1 MSDNAPEGLHMPAG
15 EPSEAVSPHH
25 ISDDR
30 RPAGDALSYARLT
43 DLMTEVQ
50 NRIGDIVANTRER
63 MDALLDA
70 VLAVSSGLEL
80 DATLER
86 IVQAAIE
93 LVGARY
99 GALGVLGA
107 DGMLTHFINKGID
120 PATRDLIG
128 PLPTGHGVL
137 GVVINGTEPLRL
149 ADLSTHPASIGF
161 PPNHP
166 PMRSFLGVP
175 IIARGATFGRL
186 YLTEKLGGREFTPDD
201 EALLQALAGAVGIAI
216 DNARLYEEVRRRQRW
231 LEATSEITAELLAGT
246 DAGEALHLIATR
258 AQELTQADYTLIALA
273 DDGDFPAAEVSELTI
288 AVCVGMRADTLTG
301 RKIPVA
307 GSTAGAVFTDH
318 IPRNVAELAFSL
330 TEEFGPA
337 LALPLGAGEVL
348 EGVLVTVRAPGS
360 AVFDEDQLQLVAS
373 FADQAALAL
382 RRAENQAAQRE
393 LEVLA
398 DRERIARD
406 LHDQVIQRLFAIG
419 LAMQGT
425 QRRTKV
431 PAIGDRLTE
440 HIDQLQQVIYD
451 IRSAIFDLQAGP
463 GQGPRLRAA
472 LHAVV
477 SELTADS
484 RIRTTVR
491 MAGPLDVVP
500 PDLAQHAEA
509 VVREAVSNAV
519 RHSRAKELNVTI
531 SVDDDL
537 VIDILDDGVGI
548 PETVAR
554 SGLHNIAQRA
564 ADSGGTCEIS
574 RGSAGGT
581 HILWSVPLPAT

>member
-1 MSDNAPEGLHMPAG
+1 MPEGEPAD
-15 EPSEAVSPHH
+15 SVSPRH

-30 RPAGDALSYARLT
+30 RPAGDALSYARLS

-50 NRIGDIVANTRER
+50 NRIGDIVANNRER

-80 DATLER
+80 EATLER
-86 IVQAAIE
+86 IVQAATE

-99 GALGVLGA
+99 GALGVLGP
-107 DGMLTHFINKGID
+107 DGMLTHFINRGID
-120 PATRDLIG
+120 GATRDLIG

-137 GVVINGTEPLRL
+137 GVVIEGTGPLRL
-149 ADLSTHPASIGF
+149 EDLSTHPASIGF
-161 PPNHP
+161 PANHP
-166 PMRSFLGVP
+166 PMRSFLGAP

-186 YLTEKLGGREFTPDD
+186 YLTEKQTGGCFTTDD

-231 LEATSEITAELLAGT
+231 LEAASEITAELLAGS

-258 AQELTQADYTLIALA
+258 AQELTEADYTLIALA
-273 DDGDFPAAEVSELTI
+273 DDGELPPREATELTI
-288 AVCVGMRADTLTG
+288 AVCVGMRSDTLTG
-301 RKIPVA
+301 RKIPIT
-307 GSTAGAVFTDH
+307 GSTAGSVFTDH
-318 IPRNVAELAFSL
+318 IPRNVTELAFGL
-330 TEEFGPA
+330 AEEFGPA
-337 LALPLGAGEVL
+337 LALPLGAGDVL
-348 EGVLVTVRAPGS
+348 EGVLVAVRSQGS
-360 AVFDEDQLQLVAS
+360 PAFDEDQVQLVAS

-382 RRAENQAAQRE
+382 RRAENQAARRE

-419 LAMQGT
+419 LSMQGT
-425 QRRTKV
+425 QRRVKV
-431 PAIGDRLTE
+431 PALSERLTE
-440 HIDQLQQVIYD
+440 HIDQLQEVIYD

-463 GQGPRLRAA
+463 GQAPRLRTA

-484 RIRTTVR
+484 PIRTTVR

-519 RHSRAKELNVTI
+519 RHSRAKELGVTI

-537 VIDILDDGVGI
+537 VIDIVDDGVGI
-548 PETVAR
+548 PDTVAR
-554 SGLHNIAQRA
+554 SGLHNISQRA
-564 ADSGGTCEIS
+564 IDCGGLCDIS
-574 RGSAGGT
+574 RRPGGGA
-581 HILWSVPLPAT
+581 HILWSVPMPAG

>member
-1 MSDNAPEGLHMPAG
+1 MPEGERSDAG
-15 EPSEAVSPHH
+15 SPHH
-25 ISDDR
+25 VSGDH
-30 RPAGDALSYARLT
+30 RPAGDAQSYARLT

-63 MDALLDA
+63 MDSLLDA

-86 IVQAAIE
+86 IVQAATE

-128 PLPTGHGVL
+128 SLPTGRGVL
-137 GVVINGTEPLRL
+137 GVVIKRTEPLRL
-149 ADLSTHPASIGF
+149 DDLSKHPASIGF

-175 IIARGATFGRL
+175 ILVRGVTFGRL
-186 YLTEKLGGREFTPDD
+186 YLTEKLTGQGFTADD
-201 EALLQALAGAVGIAI
+201 ETLLQALAGAVGIAI

-231 LEATSEITAELLAGT
+231 LEAAGEITAELLAGS
-246 DAGEALHLIATR
+246 DAGEALHLIAAR
-258 AQELTQADYTLIALA
+258 AHELTAADYTLIALA
-273 DDGDFPAAEVSELTI
+273 DNDDFPSSETAELTI

-318 IPRNVAELAFSL
+318 IPRNVAELAFGL

-348 EGVLVTVRAPGS
+348 EGVLVAVRAPGS
-360 AVFDEDQLQLVAS
+360 PGFDEDQLQLVAS

-382 RRAENQAAQRE
+382 RRAEDQAAQRE

-425 QRRTKV
+425 QRRAKV
-431 PAIGDRLTE
+431 PAIGERLTE

-451 IRSAIFDLQAGP
+451 IRSAIFDLQGAP
-463 GQGPRLRAA
+463 GQAPRMRAA

-477 SELTADS
+477 SELTSDS
-484 RIRTTVR
+484 PIRTTVR
-491 MAGPLDVVP
+491 MSGPLDVVP
-500 PDLAQHAEA
+500 SDLAQHAEA
-509 VVREAVSNAV
+509 VLREAVSNAV
-519 RHSRAKELNVTI
+519 RHSRAKELGVTI

-537 VIDILDDGVGI
+537 VIDIIDDGVGI
-548 PETVAR
+548 PDKVGR
-554 SGLHNIAQRA
+554 SGLHNMAQRA
-564 ADSGGTCEIS
+564 VACGGSCDIS
-574 RGSAGGT
+574 PGPGGGT
-581 HILWSVPLPAT
+581 HILWSVPMPAA

>member
-1 MSDNAPEGLHMPAG
+1 MPDRWNLPEPEPADASGPQHIDN
-15 EPSEAVSPHH
+15 
-25 ISDDR
+25 DR
-30 RPAGDALSYARLT
+30 RPVGDAQSYARLA
-43 DLMTEVQ
+43 DLMAEVQ

-86 IVQAAIE
+86 IVQAATE

-107 DGMLTHFINKGID
+107 DGMLTHFINQGID
-120 PATRDLIG
+120 AATRDRIG

-137 GVVINGTEPLRL
+137 GVVIEDARPLRL
-149 ADLSTHPASIGF
+149 KDISTHPASIGF
-161 PPNHP
+161 PDNHP

-175 IIARGATFGRL
+175 IIARGATYGRL
-186 YLTEKLGGREFTPDD
+186 YLTEKLTGEEFTADD
-201 EALLQALAGAVGIAI
+201 EVLLQALAGAVGVAI
-216 DNARLYEEVRRRQRW
+216 DNSRLYEEVRRRQRW
-231 LEATSEITAELLAGT
+231 LEAASEITAELLAGG

-258 AQELTQADYTLIALA
+258 AQELTAADYTLIALA
-273 DDGDFPAAEVSELTI
+273 DDGQYRTAEPAELTI

-318 IPRNVAELAFSL
+318 IPRNVGELAFGL

-337 LALPLGAGEVL
+337 LALPLGAGELL

-360 AVFDEDQLQLVAS
+360 PAFDEDQLQLVAS

-382 RRAENQAAQRE
+382 RRAENQAARRE

-419 LAMQGT
+419 LSMQGT
-425 QRRTKV
+425 QRRAKV
-431 PAIGDRLTE
+431 PLLSQRLTE
-440 HIDQLQQVIYD
+440 HIDQLQEVIHD
-451 IRSAIFDLQAGP
+451 IRTAIFDLQAGP
-463 GQGPRLRAA
+463 GQAPRLRAA
-472 LHAVV
+472 LHAII

-484 RIRTTVR
+484 PMRTTVR
-491 MAGPLDVVP
+491 MAGPLDVVR

-519 RHSRAKELNVTI
+519 RHANAKELSVTI

-537 VIDILDDGVGI
+537 VIDVVDDGDGI
-548 PETVAR
+548 PDTVAR
-554 SGLHNIAQRA
+554 SGLHNMTQRA
-564 ADSGGTCEIS
+564 FDSGGSCQIS
-574 RGSAGGT
+574 RRERGGT
-581 HILWSVPLPAT
+581 RILWSAPLPG